1 MSTRVRFLGLR
12 PRPIFIAKPA
22 LKGTVTATLQG
33 GYTVS
38 DRADYGLSPEPHRRM
53 WENFMT
59 GLKYGIGATIIL
71 LILLAL
77 FLL

>member
-1 MSTRVRFLGLR
+1 
-12 PRPIFIAKPA
+12 
-22 LKGTVTATLQG
+22 
-33 GYTVS
+33 VS